1 MRRNYRP
8 YNGSHAQAVANM
20 RMGMPKTDPK
30 LAEFY
35 LQGIAEEKARQTK
48 KEERKA

>member
-8 YNGSHAQAVANM
+8 YTGSKAQAVANM
-20 RMGMPKTDPK
+20 RVGTTTDPK

-35 LQGIAEEKARQTK
+35 LQGIAEEKAKRM
-48 KEERKA
+48 KAEKRA

>member
-8 YNGSHAQAVANM
+8 YIGSHAQAVANM
-20 RMGMPKTDPK
+20 RVETKTDPK